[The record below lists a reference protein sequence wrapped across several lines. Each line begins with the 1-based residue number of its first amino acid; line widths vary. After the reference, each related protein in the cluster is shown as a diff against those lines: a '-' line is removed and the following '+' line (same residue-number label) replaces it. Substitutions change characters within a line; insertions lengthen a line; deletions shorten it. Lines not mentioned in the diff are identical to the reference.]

1 MTNIDGRIINDAEDL
16 DLAKAIYNLIEY
28 SSNYKY
34 EATNFNNDIEYTD
47 NFNSFKF
54 KTKVLGK
61 TAARPALNKA
71 NRILNNATIV
81 VPLKYLSNI

>member
-16 DLAKAIYNLIEY
+16 DLVKAIYNLIEY

-34 EATNFNNDIEYTD
+34 ETTNFNNDIEYTD
-47 NFNSFKF
+47 NFNSFKY
-54 KTKVLGK
+54 KRK
-61 TAARPALNKA
+61 TAAWPALNKA
-71 NRILNNATIV
+71 NRILNNAAID